1 MLTNDIRSQIDQIWN
16 AFWSGGISNPLEVIE
31 QITYLLFIKRLDEL
45 QTLEEL
51 KATRLKKPIERRLF
65 PEGDDNHRLSPRPY
79 ADYRWSRFKHF
90 APADMYE
97 LVGEHVFPFLRT
109 LGGDEST
116 YAHHM
121 KDARFTIPTPG
132 LLAKVVDMID
142 QVPMEERDTKGDLYE
157 YMLAKIATAG
167 QNGQFRT
174 PRHIIRLMVEM
185 VSPKPGDVL
194 CDPACGTAGFLVAA
208 GEYLRE
214 QHPEIFR
221 DAKLSRHFHQEFF
234 HGFDFDNTMLRIG
247 SMNMLLHGVENPD
260 IRYRDSLA
268 QDHAGE
274 EEKYTLVLANPP
286 FAGSLDYENTAKD
299 LQQIVKTKKT
309 ELLFLALFLRLLK
322 PGGRAAV
329 IVPDGVLFGSSN
341 AHKTLR
347 KILVEDQKL
356 DAVISLPGGVFK
368 PYAGVSTAILL
379 FTKTNSGGTDYVW
392 FYDVDA
398 DGMSLDDKRTPL
410 LPEEKL
416 GPTPRASL
424 DPGLRRGDEDGQA
437 GFRHAGE
444 NRHPVLTPEEH
455 AKNNLPDILARWR
468 TLHSLSRPLAGGGR
482 GEGNGKRSMPLA
494 AEDAASYG
502 GESARK
508 RTEQSFLVPKADI
521 AAQGYDLS
529 LNRYKEVVHEEVAH
543 RPPGEI
549 LASLGKLEAEIQQG
563 MKELE
568 GMLR

>member
-1 MLTNDIRSQIDQIWN
+1 
-16 AFWSGGISNPLEVIE
+16 
-31 QITYLLFIKRLDEL
+31 
-45 QTLEEL
+45 
-51 KATRLKKPIERRLF
+51 
-65 PEGDDNHRLSPRPY
+65 
-79 ADYRWSRFKHF
+79 
-90 APADMYE
+90 
-97 LVGEHVFPFLRT
+97 
-109 LGGDEST
+109 
-116 YAHHM
+116 
-121 KDARFTIPTPG
+121 
-132 LLAKVVDMID
+132 
-142 QVPMEERDTKGDLYE
+142 
-157 YMLAKIATAG
+157 
-167 QNGQFRT
+167 
-174 PRHIIRLMVEM
+174 
-185 VSPKPGDVL
+185 
-194 CDPACGTAGFLVAA
+194 
-208 GEYLRE
+208 
-214 QHPEIFR
+214 
-221 DAKLSRHFHQEFF
+221 
-234 HGFDFDNTMLRIG
+234 
-247 SMNMLLHGVENPD
+247 MNMLLHGVENPD

-379 FTKTNSGGTDYVW
+379 FTKTNSGGTDHVW

-398 DGMSLDDKRTPL
+398 DGMSLDDKRTEL
-410 LPEEKL
+410 LPPEKL
-416 GPTPRASL
+416 GPVPKVA
-424 DPGLRRGDEDGQA
+424 
-437 GFRHAGE
+437 
-444 NRHPVLTPEEH
+444 LTADDH

-468 TLHSLSRPLAGGGR
+468 SATG
-482 GEGNGKRSMPLA
+482 
-494 AEDAASYG
+494 AE
-502 GESARK
+502 RQNP
-508 RTEQSFLVPKADI
+508 RTAQSFCVPKADI

-529 LNRYKEVVHEEVAH
+529 LNRYKEVVHAEVAH

-549 LASLGKLEAEIQQG
+549 LAALGQLEAEIQQG

-568 GMLR
+568 GMLK

>member
-1 MLTNDIRSQIDQIWN
+1 MLTNEIRNQIDQIWN

-185 VSPKPGDVL
+185 VAPKPGDVL

-368 PYAGVSTAILL
+368 PYAGVSTAILV
-379 FTKTNSGGTDYVW
+379 FTKTNSGGTDHVW

-398 DGMSLDDKRTPL
+398 DGMSLDDKRTEL
-410 LPEEKL
+410 LPPEKL
-416 GPTPRASL
+416 GPIPKVA
-424 DPGLRRGDEDGQA
+424 
-437 GFRHAGE
+437 
-444 NRHPVLTPEEH
+444 LTPEEH
-455 AKNNLPDILARWR
+455 AKNNLPDILSRWAAARPKPRRHR
-468 TLHSLSRPLAGGGR
+468 TPAHRAKFLRAQGRHRRAGLRPLAQPLQGSRPRRSRAPPAGRNPRQPRQTGGGDSA
-482 GEGNGKRSMPLA
+482 GHEGTGGD
-494 AEDAASYG
+494 AEV
-502 GESARK
+502 
-508 RTEQSFLVPKADI
+508 TQ
-521 AAQGYDLS
+521 
-529 LNRYKEVVHEEVAH
+529 VHV
-543 RPPGEI
+543 R
-549 LASLGKLEAEIQQG
+549 
-563 MKELE
+563 
-568 GMLR
+568 R